1 MPPKTSI
8 ASTGCFPFAETACE
22 TPKLGDRYDFQAGS
36 ADCALTGWYTQKET
50 TCTNRGHMCVNILQP
65 CFFSPLNST
74 FSPDGYRYMLV
85 HHIAQSFWIQVLT
98 QLLLA
103 KTAPGKMFPEEI
115 TGWFGSEWHKIFI
128 SEDCFQEN
136 NFVNH

>member
-1 MPPKTSI
+1 
-8 ASTGCFPFAETACE
+8 
-22 TPKLGDRYDFQAGS
+22 
-36 ADCALTGWYTQKET
+36 
-50 TCTNRGHMCVNILQP
+50 
-65 CFFSPLNST
+65 
-74 FSPDGYRYMLV
+74 MLV